1 MYLFELNEM
10 NGEDGLL
17 ITCIPYLIDSSQ
29 GTFLQIYLIGAS
41 IAMYV
46 WSHRRTRQESTER
59 RTDLY
64 NVVKQSIKYQALMI
78 SISPQHDYDS
88 KSNSSYD
95 HEEEEEEES
104 TVLF

>member
-1 MYLFELNEM
+1 M

-29 GTFLQIYLIGAS
+29 GTFLQIYLICAS
-41 IAMYV
+41 IAMYM
-46 WSHRRTRQESTER
+46 WSHRRTSQESTER

>member
-1 MYLFELNEM
+1 MYM
-10 NGEDGLL
+10 
-17 ITCIPYLIDSSQ
+17 
-29 GTFLQIYLIGAS
+29 
-41 IAMYV
+41 
-46 WSHRRTRQESTER
+46 WSHRRTSQESTER

-78 SISPQHDYDS
+78 SISPQHDHDS